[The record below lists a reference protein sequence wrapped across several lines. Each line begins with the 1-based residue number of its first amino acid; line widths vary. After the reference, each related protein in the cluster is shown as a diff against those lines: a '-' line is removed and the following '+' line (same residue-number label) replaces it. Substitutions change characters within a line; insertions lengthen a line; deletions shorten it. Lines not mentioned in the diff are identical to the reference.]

1 MNTDITTPP
10 ACNQVNDLPKDFVA
24 CLCATWCGTCRDYQ
38 ARFESMQNLYPNALL
53 VWVDIE
59 DKADIVDPVDLENFP
74 TLLISKAGQLTF
86 FGVITPQQETLERML
101 AVKLNSDA
109 PLLQHKEGQQLMQRL
124 LQNYTNC

>member
-1 MNTDITTPP
+1 MNTTTTAPT
-10 ACNQVNDLPKDFVA
+10 NNDLAQSSQKDFVA

-38 ARFESMQNLYPNALL
+38 ERFESMQSLYPNASL

-86 FGVITPQQETLERML
+86 FGVVTPQKETLERL
-101 AVKLNSDA
+101 LQVKLEANA
-109 PLLQHKEGQQLMQRL
+109 PALNHSEGQQLLQRL
-124 LQNYTNC
+124 MHNYTK